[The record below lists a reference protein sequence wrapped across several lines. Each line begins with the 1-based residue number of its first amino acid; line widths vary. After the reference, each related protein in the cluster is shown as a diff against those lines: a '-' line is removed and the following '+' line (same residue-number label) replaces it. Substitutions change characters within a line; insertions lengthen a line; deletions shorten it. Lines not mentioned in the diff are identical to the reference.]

1 MLTGLMMDYQLTI
14 DRVLEHGNRLYP
26 HKKIRTKLPDG
37 ALHEYSFRDFY
48 GRVKRLCNVL
58 EGLALNRGTGSALSP
73 GTTTSTWS
81 FTSARRARAQW
92 CIRSTFASF
101 PISWPT
107 SSSTPRIR

>member
-1 MLTGLMMDYQLTI
+1 MLSGLMMDYQLTI

-37 ALHEYSFRDFY
+37 TLHEYSFRDFY

-58 EGLALNRGTGSALSP
+58 EGLGVEPGDRVGTFAWNNYQHVELYFGVPGRG
-73 GTTTSTWS
+73 
-81 FTSARRARAQW
+81 RW

-107 SSSTPRIR
+107 SSTTPRTR